1 MKKLITMLLLIV
13 SVPAIQAEDRSQPDN
28 VKEPDLRRELLERFK
43 TDQDVRNREVNWAS
57 EHGANIEALSKDK
70 LSADEKVVL
79 EKITAACEK
88 VDGENRKWLM
98 TVVDERGWPT
108 ISMVGKDGANAAWL
122 LVQHADHNR
131 KFQRKC
137 LDLMTRLPKSEV
149 SQSNL
154 AYLTDRVLLAEGK
167 KQIYGTQF
175 SNDDGKFQPRPL
187 EDEANV
193 DKRRAEVGLEP
204 LADYAK
210 MMKEMYG
217 GGPILLSLP
226 ALEPYSLPASAERSI
241 ADLAAQ
247 SDVLILGETHGTQE
261 VPAIGETLLA
271 PLSKL
276 GYNVLALE
284 VPSDQR
290 GPLIDWATGKTPIL
304 PGFFAKPN
312 GDGRGNLQLLALI
325 RTALLPPFRWQVI
338 CIDETEAAEQRE
350 GEELLKKHKAPK
362 ESQENRDFALQPD
375 VIAMS
380 LRRDASMA
388 ANLANQ
394 RQQLAPDAKVLAI
407 CGNLHA
413 RTANHSAADNPL
425 TVLWP
430 SFAAVLQRNHAD
442 WQVRSINVQP
452 HSGGFFNGGKV
463 NKFGGPALDH
473 LEARSEHD
481 GDYSLELELPRA
493 TPATFFVAPR

>member
-1 MKKLITMLLLIV
+1 MKKLMIILLLCL
-13 SVPAIQAEDRSQPDN
+13 SAPATQAEDRSQPDN
-28 VKEPDLRRELLERFK
+28 VKEPELRRELLERFK
-43 TDQDVRNREVNWAS
+43 TDQEVRNREVNWAS
-57 EHGANIEALSKDK
+57 EHGANVEALSKDK
-70 LSADEKVVL
+70 LSAEEKAVL

-88 VDGENRKWLM
+88 IDGENTKWLM
-98 TVVDERGWPT
+98 HVVDERGWPT
-108 ISMVGKDGANAAWL
+108 IAMVGKDGANAAWL
-122 LVQHADHNR
+122 LVQNADHNVM
-131 KFQRKC
+131 FQRKC
-137 LDLMTRLPKSEV
+137 LDLMAKLPKGEV

-175 SNDDGKFQPRPL
+175 TNDDGKFQPSPL
-187 EDEANV
+187 DDEANV

-204 LADYAK
+204 LANYAET
-210 MMKEMYG
+210 MKEMYG

-241 ADLAAQ
+241 TELAAQ

-261 VPAIGETLLA
+261 VPAIGEALLA
-271 PLSKL
+271 PLTKL
-276 GYNVLALE
+276 GYNALALE

-304 PGFFAKPN
+304 PNFFAKPN
-312 GDGRGNLQLLALI
+312 GDGRGNFQLLALV
-325 RTALLPPFRWQVI
+325 RASLLPPFRWQLI
-338 CIDETEAAEQRE
+338 CFDETDAAEQRE
-350 GEELLKKHKAPK
+350 GEELLKKYKAPK

-388 ANLANQ
+388 SNLANQ
-394 RQQLAPDAKVLAI
+394 RQQLAPHAKVLAI

-413 RTANHSAADNPL
+413 RIANHAAADNPL
-425 TVLWP
+425 SALWP
-430 SFAAVLQRNHAD
+430 SFAAVLQSKHTD
-442 WQVRSINVQP
+442 WEVLSINIQP

-463 NKFGGPALDH
+463 NSFGGPALDH
-473 LEARSEHD
+473 VEARPEHD
-481 GDYSLELELPRA
+481 GDYSLELGLPRA

>member
-1 MKKLITMLLLIV
+1 MKKLTAILLLCLGA
-13 SVPAIQAEDRSQPDN
+13 PAAQAEDRSQPDN
-28 VKEPDLRRELLERFK
+28 VTEPELRRELLERFK
-43 TDQDVRNREVNWAS
+43 TDQEVRNREINWAS
-57 EHGANIEALSKDK
+57 EHGANVEALSKDK
-70 LSADEKVVL
+70 LSAEERTIF
-79 EKITAACEK
+79 EKITAECEK
-88 VDGENRKWLM
+88 VDGENTKWLM
-98 TVVDERGWPT
+98 QVIDERGWPT
-108 ISMVGKDGANAAWL
+108 IAMVGKDGANAAWL

-137 LDLMTRLPKSEV
+137 LDLMAKLPKGEV

-167 KQIYGTQF
+167 KQRYGTQF
-175 SNDDGKFQPRPL
+175 TNDDGKFQPSSL
-187 EDEANV
+187 EDETNV

-210 MMKEMYG
+210 TMKEMYG

-241 ADLAAQ
+241 TDLAAR

-261 VPAIGETLLA
+261 VPAVGAALLA

-276 GYNVLALE
+276 GYSALALE

-304 PGFFAKPN
+304 PSFFAKPN
-312 GDGRGNLQLLALI
+312 GDGRGNLQLLALV
-325 RTALLPPFRWQVI
+325 RAALLPPLRWQVI
-338 CIDETEAAEQRE
+338 CFDETEAAEQRE
-350 GEELLKKHKAPK
+350 GEELLKKYKAPK
-362 ESQENRDFALQPD
+362 DSQESPDFALQPE

-388 ANLANQ
+388 ASLAKQ
-394 RQQLAPDAKVLAI
+394 RQQLAPRAKVLAI

-413 RTANHSAADNPL
+413 RIANHSAADNPL
-425 TVLWP
+425 SALWP
-430 SFAAVLQRNHAD
+430 SFAAVLQSEHAD
-442 WQVRSINVQP
+442 WRIRSINVQS
-452 HSGGFFNGGKV
+452 HRGGFFNGGKV
-463 NKFGGPALDH
+463 NKLGGPALDH
-473 LEARSEHD
+473 VEAHSEHD
-481 GDYSLELELPRA
+481 GDYSLELALPRA
-493 TPATFFVAPR
+493 TPATFFIAPH